1 MITEN
6 TDPNF
11 GNVDPRMLG
20 AVVAASD
27 VDAWFQREVLSLE
40 PALMQYLQHN
50 WRNKSDI
57 ADLRQDIYV
66 QVFEAALQAIPASPK
81 PFLFTTARNLLIRRM
96 RREQIVSIEA
106 VSDIEALET
115 AADAPGPE
123 RTTIARDEL
132 RKLQSILDQMPPRS
146 REAFMLQ
153 QLDGLSRK
161 EIALRMGINDKTVKG
176 YLQTA
181 GQVLADL
188 LFGDPADLRRK
199 A

>member
-1 MITEN
+1 MTEN

-27 VDAWFQREVLSLE
+27 VDAWFQREVLPLE

-66 QVFEAALQAIPASPK
+66 QVFEAALQAIPTSPK

-106 VSDIEALET
+106 VSDVEALES

-153 QLDGLSRK
+153 QIDGLSRK

>member
-1 MITEN
+1 MTEN

-27 VDAWFQREVLSLE
+27 VDAWFQREVLPLE

-81 PFLFTTARNLLIRRM
+81 PFLFTTARNLLIRKM

-106 VSDIEALET
+106 VSDVEALES

-153 QLDGLSRK
+153 QIDGLSRK

>member
-1 MITEN
+1 M
-6 TDPNF
+6 DPNF

-27 VDAWFQREVLSLE
+27 VDAWFQREVLPLE
-40 PALMQYLQHN
+40 SALMQYLQHN

-66 QVFEAALQAIPASPK
+66 QVFEAALQGIPAAPK

-199 A
+199 S

>member
-1 MITEN
+1 MTEN

-27 VDAWFQREVLSLE
+27 VDAWFQREVLPLE

-66 QVFEAALQAIPASPK
+66 QVFEAALQAIPTSPK

-106 VSDIEALET
+106 VSDVEALES

-123 RTTIARDEL
+123 RTTMARDEL

-153 QLDGLSRK
+153 QIDGLSRK

-199 A
+199 G

>member
-1 MITEN
+1 MTKN

-27 VDAWFQREVLSLE
+27 VDAWFQREVLPLE
-40 PALMQYLQHN
+40 FALMQYLQHN
-50 WRNKSDI
+50 WRNRSDI

-66 QVFEAALQAIPASPK
+66 QVFEAALQGIPTLPK
-81 PFLFTTARNLLIRRM
+81 SFLFTTARNLLIRRM

-123 RTTIARDEL
+123 RTAIARDEL
-132 RKLQSILDQMPPRS
+132 RKLQAVLDQMPPRS

-161 EIALRMGINDKTVKG
+161 EIALRMGISDETVKG
-176 YLQTA
+176 HLQTA